1 MIDFGSKGA
10 QAIAR
15 ATGEYRAGDY
25 ESALAT
31 LAQATVDEEDYLDLA
46 YLLGLCHAR
55 LGRWDDAL
63 LYLEQVVTQ
72 GEDGPRTSQ
81 CRMMLAIVYSST
93 GRSKLAEYEL
103 QKLVEASR
111 ETTQV
116 CAALG
121 HANWKLGRIDEG
133 LRWYRKALEL
143 DANNTTALNGYGY
156 LLACAGKDLGTAFKY
171 CKMALDSD
179 PKNPAYA
186 DSMGVVCLKLGR
198 MDEAAAY
205 LKAAS
210 LLLGD
215 NEELREH
222 VSMYEKAVLES

>member
-1 MIDFGSKGA
+1 VIDFGSKGA

-15 ATGEYRAGDY
+15 ATDEYRAGDY
-25 ESALAT
+25 ESTLAT

-46 YLLGLCHAR
+46 YLLGLCYAR
-55 LGRWDDAL
+55 LARWDEAL

-121 HANWKLGRIDEG
+121 HANWKMGRLEEG
-133 LRWYRKALEL
+133 LRWYGKALEL
-143 DANNTTALNGYGY
+143 DADNATALNGYGY
-156 LLACAGKDLGTAFKY
+156 LLACAGKDLGTAMKY
-171 CKMALDSD
+171 CRKALDSD

-186 DSMGVVCLKLGR
+186 DTMGVICLKLGLIE
-198 MDEAAAY
+198 EAADY
-205 LKAAS
+205 LKTAARYLS
-210 LLLGD
+210 D

>member
-15 ATGEYRAGDY
+15 ATDEYRAGDY

-46 YLLGLCHAR
+46 YLLGLCYAR
-55 LGRWDDAL
+55 LARWDEAL

-121 HANWKLGRIDEG
+121 HANWKMGRLEEG
-133 LRWYRKALEL
+133 LRWYGKALEL
-143 DANNTTALNGYGY
+143 DADNATALNGYGY
-156 LLACAGKDLGTAFKY
+156 LLACAGKDLGTAMKY
-171 CKMALDSD
+171 CRKALDSD

-186 DSMGVVCLKLGR
+186 DTMGVICLKLGLIE
-198 MDEAAAY
+198 EAADY
-205 LKAAS
+205 LKTAARYLS
-210 LLLGD
+210 D

>member
-1 MIDFGSKGA
+1 VIDFGSKGA

-15 ATGEYRAGDY
+15 ATDEYRAGDY

-46 YLLGLCHAR
+46 YLLGLCYAR
-55 LGRWDDAL
+55 LARWDEAL

-121 HANWKLGRIDEG
+121 HANWKMGRLEEG
-133 LRWYRKALEL
+133 LRWYGKALEL
-143 DANNTTALNGYGY
+143 DADNATALNGYGY
-156 LLACAGKDLGTAFKY
+156 LLACAGKDLGTAMKY
-171 CKMALDSD
+171 CRKALDSD

-186 DSMGVVCLKLGR
+186 DTMGVICLKLGLIE
-198 MDEAAAY
+198 EAADY
-205 LKAAS
+205 LKTAARYLS
-210 LLLGD
+210 D